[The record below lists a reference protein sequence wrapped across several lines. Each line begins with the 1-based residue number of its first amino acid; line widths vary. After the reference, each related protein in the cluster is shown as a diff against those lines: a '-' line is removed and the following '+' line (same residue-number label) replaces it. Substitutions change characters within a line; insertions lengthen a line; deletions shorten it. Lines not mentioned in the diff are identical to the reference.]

1 MVAWEGHGTKL
12 PRGFA
17 GLRIGGASRL
27 QLQAEEW
34 LPHEPEEGGRSAL
47 EPAQLL
53 CRALRLAPACCRWF
67 ELAAAKPEAPLML
80 MAITSLRWDDKRASG
95 MRMKSFPNIAELC
108 AALRRFAAAEGL
120 EVCAAPGEASILMRR
135 AGAGR
140 DDAQQAA

>member
-1 MVAWEGHGTKL
+1 MAWEGHGTKL

-17 GLRIGGASRL
+17 GLRMRGASRL
-27 QLQAEEW
+27 QLQAEER
-34 LPHEPEEGGRSAL
+34 LPREPEEGGRSAL

-53 CRALRLAPACCRWF
+53 CRALRLAPACYRWF

-80 MAITSLRWDDKRASG
+80 MAMTSLRWDDMRASG
-95 MRMKSFPNIAELC
+95 MRMASFSGVAELA

-120 EVCAAPGEASILMRR
+120 VVCGAPGEASILMRR
-135 AGAGR
+135 AGASR